1 MPRGARPEEKDNE
14 EKGNRNGGAEGVTP
28 IVAAAT
34 VSHTV
39 KSGES
44 LWRIAEVRYGARKA
58 NKMMAIIKDLN
69 PGLTDKL
76 SIGQVLRVPATA
88 Q

>member
-1 MPRGARPEEKDNE
+1 
-14 EKGNRNGGAEGVTP
+14 
-28 IVAAAT
+28 
-34 VSHTV
+34 
-39 KSGES
+39 
-44 LWRIAEVRYGARKA
+44 
-58 NKMMAIIKDLN
+58 MMAIIKDLN